1 MGEEGLG
8 GDIAADFPLVWAEV
22 EVEAAAE
29 AKVQRP
35 ARGPSP
41 CSGSDESM
49 GGTSPGWLRFLGA
62 GCWVLGAVVLGAGTG
77 ADAGACALS
86 FSSHQGACYSG
97 RDYCF

>member
-8 GDIAADFPLVWAEV
+8 GDIAADFSLVWAEV
-22 EVEAAAE
+22 EVEAEAE

-35 ARGPSP
+35 DRGPSP

-49 GGTSPGWLRFLGA
+49 GGTSPGWLRCLGA
-62 GCWVLGAVVLGAGTG
+62 GCWVLGA
-77 ADAGACALS
+77 GACALS
-86 FSSHQGACYSG
+86 FSSTQGACYSG